1 MTYKLSPSILAADIT
16 CLGQEVKT
24 AQSAGADYIHIDV
37 MDGVFVPNLSFGT
50 TIVRGLRECTDLFF
64 DVHLMIVNPIKHV
77 ERFAGIGA
85 DGITVHAEAC
95 DDLEA
100 TIDEI
105 RRCGAKAAVA
115 LSPDTDI
122 DVVLP
127 FLDKLSMVLVM
138 TVYPGYG
145 GQKIVTRTFSK
156 IAKLRSIIDE
166 RNLSVDIEVDGG
178 VNLQNVEE
186 IKKADSTRNFTHE
199 EDFCCSCGCC
209 ALCDRRFRRHLQG
222 GNLHG
227 FRPRHS
233 RRRHR

>member
-127 FLDKLSMVLVM
+127 FLDKLSMVDKKLLQEHFQRLQSFAQLLMREIFPLTSKLMAASIFRMLRRLNRRGLMYLLPVRKYLKA
-138 TVYPGYG
+138 TLRR
-145 GQKIVTRTFSK
+145 ILRT
-156 IAKLRSIIDE
+156 L
-166 RNLSVDIEVDGG
+166 
-178 VNLQNVEE
+178 
-186 IKKADSTRNFTHE
+186 KKY
-199 EDFCCSCGCC
+199 
-209 ALCDRRFRRHLQG
+209 
-222 GNLHG
+222 
-227 FRPRHS
+227 
-233 RRRHR
+233 

>member
-1 MTYKLSPSILAADIT
+1 MDYILAPSILSADFAN
-16 CLGQEVKT
+16 LGADVKE
-24 AQSAGADYIHIDV
+24 AVEAGAKWVHIDV
-37 MDGVFVPNLSFGT
+37 MDGMFVPNISLGFPVIKS
-50 TIVRGLRECTDLFF
+50 LRKVTDAVF

-186 IKKADSTRNFTHE
+186 IKQAGANVFVAGTKIFKGNVLENIRNFKE
-199 EDFCCSCGCC
+199 
-209 ALCDRRFRRHLQG
+209 LLK
-222 GNLHG
+222 
-227 FRPRHS
+227 
-233 RRRHR
+233 

>member
-105 RRCGAKAAVA
+105 RRCGAKAA
-115 LSPDTDI
+115 DI

-178 VNLQNVEE
+178 VNLQNIEE
-186 IKKADSTRNFTHE
+186 IKQAGANVFVAGTKIFKGNVLENIRNFKE
-199 EDFCCSCGCC
+199 
-209 ALCDRRFRRHLQG
+209 LLK
-222 GNLHG
+222 
-227 FRPRHS
+227 
-233 RRRHR
+233 

>member
-1 MTYKLSPSILAADIT
+1 M
-16 CLGQEVKT
+16 
-24 AQSAGADYIHIDV
+24 
-37 MDGVFVPNLSFGT
+37 
-50 TIVRGLRECTDLFF
+50 
-64 DVHLMIVNPIKHV
+64 HLMIVNPIKHV

-115 LSPDTDI
+115 LGPDTDI

-178 VNLQNVEE
+178 VNLQNIEE
-186 IKKADSTRNFTHE
+186 IKQAGANVFVAGTKIFKGNVLENIRNFKE
-199 EDFCCSCGCC
+199 
-209 ALCDRRFRRHLQG
+209 LLK
-222 GNLHG
+222 
-227 FRPRHS
+227 
-233 RRRHR
+233 

>member
-127 FLDKLSMVLVM
+127 FLDKLSIVLVM
-138 TVYPGYG
+138 TVYRGMVDKKLSQEHFQRLQSFAQLLMREIFPLISKLMAASIFRMLRRLKRQGPIYLLPVR
-145 GQKIVTRTFSK
+145 KYLKAMFWRILRTLK
-156 IAKLRSIIDE
+156 
-166 RNLSVDIEVDGG
+166 NY
-178 VNLQNVEE
+178 
-186 IKKADSTRNFTHE
+186 
-199 EDFCCSCGCC
+199 
-209 ALCDRRFRRHLQG
+209 
-222 GNLHG
+222 
-227 FRPRHS
+227 
-233 RRRHR
+233 

>member
-1 MTYKLSPSILAADIT
+1 MTYKLSPSILAADMT

-50 TIVRGLRECTDLFF
+50 TVVRGIRECTDLFF
-64 DVHLMIVNPIKHV
+64 DVHLMIVNPIRHV

-95 DDLEA
+95 EDLDA

-105 RRCGAKAAVA
+105 LRCGKKAGVA
-115 LSPDTDI
+115 ISPDTDI

-127 FLDKLSMVLVM
+127 VLQKLSMVLIM

-145 GQKIVTRTFSK
+145 GQKIITDTFSK
-156 IAKLRSIIDE
+156 VTRLRQILTE
-166 RNLSVDIEVDGG
+166 RGLDIDIEVDGG
-178 VNLQNVEE
+178 VNLDNVGE
-186 IKKADSTRNFTHE
+186 IKRAGANVFVAGTKIFKGNIVENITNFRNILDSNK
-199 EDFCCSCGCC
+199 
-209 ALCDRRFRRHLQG
+209 
-222 GNLHG
+222 
-227 FRPRHS
+227 
-233 RRRHR
+233 

>member
-1 MTYKLSPSILAADIT
+1 MV
-16 CLGQEVKT
+16 EVSASVLNVDNEKAIKT
-24 AQSAGADYIHIDV
+24 LYELETAKIDYIHIDV

-186 IKKADSTRNFTHE
+186 IKQAGANVFVAGTKIFKGNVEENIKNFKE
-199 EDFCCSCGCC
+199 I
-209 ALCDRRFRRHLQG
+209 LK
-222 GNLHG
+222 
-227 FRPRHS
+227 
-233 RRRHR
+233 